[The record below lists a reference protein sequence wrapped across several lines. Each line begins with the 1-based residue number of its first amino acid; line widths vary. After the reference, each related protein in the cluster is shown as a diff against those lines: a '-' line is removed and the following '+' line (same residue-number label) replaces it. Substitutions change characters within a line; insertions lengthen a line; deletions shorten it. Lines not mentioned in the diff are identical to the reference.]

1 MAQRTLFSRPSG
13 PKVSKPIKRRP
24 RVQLDR
30 EVLELINRRQRQ
42 ILVHSNLYYRQNVN
56 LITDAQ
62 YDRWSH
68 QLYDLIQAHPKEF
81 RKSVWYE
88 AFRTFDGNTGMGL
101 PYTDPWVEGTAQHLL
116 KISGGQPT

>member
-24 RVQLDR
+24 KIQLDR

-68 QLYDLIQAHPKEF
+68 QLYDLIQDHPKEF
-81 RKSVWYE
+81 RKSAWYE

-101 PYTDPWVEGTAQHLL
+101 PYTDPWVEGTANHLL

>member
-24 RVQLDR
+24 KVQLDR

-68 QLYDLIQAHPKEF
+68 QLYDLIQEHPKEF
-81 RKSVWYE
+81 RKSAWYE

-101 PYTDPWVEGTAQHLL
+101 PYTDPWVEGTANHLL
-116 KISGGQPT
+116 KISGEQPT

>member
-42 ILVHSNLYYRQNVN
+42 VLVHSNLYYRQNVN

-68 QLYDLIQAHPKEF
+68 QLYDLIQEHPNEF
-81 RKSVWYE
+81 RKSAWYE

-101 PYTDPWVEGTAQHLL
+101 PYTDPWVEGTANHLL

>member
-13 PKVSKPIKRRP
+13 PKVSKPIQRRP
-24 RVQLDR
+24 KVQLDR

-68 QLYDLIQAHPKEF
+68 QLYDLIQEHPKEF
-81 RKSVWYE
+81 RKSAWYE

>member
-13 PKVSKPIKRRP
+13 PRVSKPIKRRP
-24 RVQLDR
+24 KVQLDR

-68 QLYDLIQAHPKEF
+68 QLYDLIQDHPNEF
-81 RKSVWYE
+81 RKSAWYE

>member
-1 MAQRTLFSRPSG
+1 MAQRTLFLRPSG

-24 RVQLDR
+24 KVQLDR

-68 QLYDLIQAHPKEF
+68 QLYDLIQDHPKEF
-81 RKSVWYE
+81 RKSAWYE

-101 PYTDPWVEGTAQHLL
+101 PYTDPWVEGTANHLL

>member
-24 RVQLDR
+24 KVQLDR

-68 QLYDLIQAHPKEF
+68 QLYDLIQDHPKEF
-81 RKSVWYE
+81 RKSAWYE
-88 AFRTFDGNTGMGL
+88 GFRTFDGNTGMGL
-101 PYTDPWVEGTAQHLL
+101 PYTDPWVEGTANHLL

>member
-13 PKVSKPIKRRP
+13 PKVSKPIEHRP
-24 RVQLDR
+24 KVQLDR

-68 QLYDLIQAHPKEF
+68 QLYDLIQDHPKEF
-81 RKSVWYE
+81 RKSAWYE

>member
-1 MAQRTLFSRPSG
+1 MVQRTLFSRPSG
-13 PKVSKPIKRRP
+13 PKASKPIKRRP
-24 RVQLDR
+24 KVQLDR

-68 QLYDLIQAHPKEF
+68 QLYDLIQDHPNEF
-81 RKSVWYE
+81 RKSAWYE

-101 PYTDPWVEGTAQHLL
+101 PYTDPWVEGTANHLL

>member
-24 RVQLDR
+24 KVQLDR

-42 ILVHSNLYYRQNVN
+42 ILVHSNLYYRRNVN

-68 QLYDLIQAHPKEF
+68 QLYDLIQDHPKEF
-81 RKSVWYE
+81 RKSAWYE

-101 PYTDPWVEGTAQHLL
+101 PYTDPWVEGTANHLL

>member
-24 RVQLDR
+24 KVQLNR
-30 EVLELINRRQRQ
+30 EILELINRRQRQ

-68 QLYDLIQAHPKEF
+68 QLYDLIQDHPNEF
-81 RKSVWYE
+81 RESAWYE

>member
-24 RVQLDR
+24 KVQLDR

-56 LITDAQ
+56 LITDGQ
-62 YDRWSH
+62 YDRWGH
-68 QLYDLIQAHPKEF
+68 QLYDLMQKHPKEF
-81 RKSVWYE
+81 RKSAWYE

>member
-24 RVQLDR
+24 KVQLDR

-42 ILVHSNLYYRQNVN
+42 VLVHSNLYYRQNVN

-68 QLYDLIQAHPKEF
+68 QLYDLIQTHPNEF
-81 RKSVWYE
+81 RKSAWYE

-101 PYTDPWVEGTAQHLL
+101 PYTDPWVEGTANHLL

>member
-24 RVQLDR
+24 KVPLDR
-30 EVLELINRRQRQ
+30 KILELINRRQRQ

-56 LITDAQ
+56 LITDGQ
-62 YDRWSH
+62 YDKWSH
-68 QLYDLIQAHPKEF
+68 QLYDLIQAHPNEF
-81 RKSVWYE
+81 RKSAWYE

>member
-13 PKVSKPIKRRP
+13 PKVSKLIKRRP
-24 RVQLDR
+24 KVQLDR
-30 EVLELINRRQRQ
+30 TVLELINRRQRQ

-68 QLYDLIQAHPKEF
+68 QLYDLIQAHPNEF
-81 RKSVWYE
+81 RKSAWYG

>member
-24 RVQLDR
+24 KVQLDR

-68 QLYDLIQAHPKEF
+68 QLYDLIQDHPKEF
-81 RKSVWYE
+81 RKSAWYE

>member
-68 QLYDLIQAHPKEF
+68 QLYDLIQDHPKEF
-81 RKSVWYE
+81 RKSAWYE

-101 PYTDPWVEGTAQHLL
+101 PYTDPWVEGTANHLL

>member
-24 RVQLDR
+24 KVQLDR
-30 EVLELINRRQRQ
+30 KVLELINRRQRQ

-68 QLYDLIQAHPKEF
+68 QLYDLIQTHPKEF
-81 RKSVWYE
+81 RKSAWYE

-101 PYTDPWVEGTAQHLL
+101 PYTDSWVEGTANHLL

>member
-24 RVQLDR
+24 KVQLDR
-30 EVLELINRRQRQ
+30 EILELINRRQRQ

-68 QLYDLIQAHPKEF
+68 QLYDLIQDHPEEF

-101 PYTDPWVEGTAQHLL
+101 PYTDPWVEGTANHLL

>member
-13 PKVSKPIKRRP
+13 PKVSKPIRRRP
-24 RVQLDR
+24 KVQLDR

-68 QLYDLIQAHPKEF
+68 QLYDLIQEHPKEF
-81 RKSVWYE
+81 RKSAWYE

-101 PYTDPWVEGTAQHLL
+101 PYTDPWVEGTANHLL